1 MLNTAA
7 PFSPWLQRQLANQTL
22 NLPLLAQWLP
32 RVLTPDDYAQFA
44 NWQQLQ
50 ADGNEAEIARQ
61 LRILRRHVLAHI
73 IARDINRQSPL
84 AEVTRTITQF
94 ADFAI
99 NTALDYAHAH
109 YQALYGTPIG
119 RHSGAAQH
127 LTVIAMGKAGGYELN
142 VSSDIDL
149 IFIYPESGDTD
160 GKRERSNQEFFTKVG
175 QKLIAL
181 LGDITADGQVFRVDM
196 RLRPDGDSGALVA
209 SETALEQYLIT
220 QGREWERYA
229 WCKAR
234 IVTPHANDIAALVRP
249 FVFRK
254 YLDYNAY
261 HAMRALHRQ
270 IKQEVQK
277 RGMEHNIKLGAGGIR
292 EIEFIAQIFQ
302 MIRGGQNP
310 GLQLKGTQETLAKL
324 GETGILPEDTV
335 ARLLAAY
342 RFLRDTEHR
351 LQYWDDQQTQTL
363 PDNPEQQTQ
372 LAISMGF
379 ADYTAF
385 LGSLK
390 TQRDFVNQQFNQI
403 LNPPEQPDSEAQHP
417 LAELWDNAAP
427 NRQPENGRGEFRR
440 SQNELAALG
449 YTDSARIAER
459 LAHIRQGSKYRQL
472 SAQAQPR
479 FDAIVPR
486 MIEAAARRPNPD
498 ATLLRLLDFLDTVSR
513 RSAYLAFLQQYPAAL
528 NQVAEL
534 MSQSAWA
541 AEYLRQ
547 HPILL
552 DELLSAQLMQPLD
565 WAALEN
571 ELSGSLNAQDDTE
584 SKMDTLRRFQH
595 AQTFRLLVQDLAGQW
610 TVEALSDELSRLADI
625 VLRQTLHH
633 AWHSIPKIHRPDPQ
647 FIIIGYGKLGGK
659 ELGYTSDL
667 DLVYL
672 YNDPHPEAASLY
684 TKLARRLTTWL
695 SSSTGAGSLYELDL
709 RLRPNGDSGFLVHSL
724 AAYTQYQQQNAWTWE
739 HQSLTRARC
748 ICGSATLGTQF
759 EQLRRQI
766 IAQPR
771 NIGSLKSD
779 ILAMRHKITA
789 THPADNQN
797 VKYARGGV
805 VDVEFIVQYLV
816 LAHSHEAPELLENY
830 GNIALLG
837 MAAQRGFIPPAQAA
851 AAQNAYRRYRQ
862 IQHNKKLR
870 DLARAAV
877 NEALLAD
884 YQAVKTLWAAVFGEA
899 V

>member
-7 PFSPWLQRQLANQTL
+7 PFSLWLQRQIANQTL
-22 NLPLLAQWLP
+22 NLPLLQNWLP
-32 RVLTPDDYAQFA
+32 RAITPEDFAQFA

-50 ADGNEAEIARQ
+50 SDGNEAEIARQ
-61 LRILRRHVLAHI
+61 LRLLRRHVLAHI
-73 IARDINRQSPL
+73 ITRDIHHQADL

-99 NTALDYAHAH
+99 NIALNHAHAH

-119 RHSGAAQH
+119 RHTGAEQH

-142 VSSDIDL
+142 VSSDLDL
-149 IFIYPESGDTD
+149 IFTYPESGDTN

-234 IVTPHANDIAALVRP
+234 MVTPYANDIAALVRP

-261 HAMRALHRQ
+261 HAMRELHRQ
-270 IKQEVQK
+270 IKQEVKK
-277 RGMEHNIKLGAGGIR
+277 RGMENNIKLGAGGIR

-302 MIRGGQNP
+302 MIRGGQNRS
-310 GLQLKGTQETLAKL
+310 LQLKGTQETLVQL
-324 GETGILPEDTV
+324 GNMGILPQDTI
-335 ARLLAAY
+335 AQLLAAY
-342 RFLRDTEHR
+342 RFLRDVEHR

-363 PDNPEQQTQ
+363 PDSPEQQTQ

-379 ADYTAF
+379 ADYPTF

-390 TQRDFVNQQFNQI
+390 THRNFVNQQFNQI
-403 LNPPEQPDSEAQHP
+403 LNEPEHANNEAPHP
-417 LAELWDNAAP
+417 LAELWDNAADP
-427 NRQPENGRGEFRR
+427 NRQPEN
-440 SQNELAALG
+440 ELAKLG
-449 YTDSARIAER
+449 YADSHHIAER

-486 MIEAAARRPNPD
+486 MIEAAAHRPNPD
-498 ATLLRLLDFLDTVSR
+498 ATLLRLLDFLDSISR

-571 ELSGSLNAQDDTE
+571 ELASSLNAQDDTE

-595 AQTFRLLVQDLAGQW
+595 AQTFRLLVQDLAGKW
-610 TVEALSDELSRLADI
+610 TVEALSDELSQLADT

-672 YNDPHPEAASLY
+672 YNDPHPEAADRY

-739 HQSLTRARC
+739 HQSLTRARY
-748 ICGSATLGTQF
+748 ICGSATLGAQF

-766 IAQPR
+766 ITQPR
-771 NIGSLKSD
+771 DIGSLKTD
-779 ILAMRHKITA
+779 IIAMRHKITA
-789 THPADNQN
+789 THPADDEN

-805 VDVEFIVQYLV
+805 VDVEFIVQFFV
-816 LAHSHEAPELLENY
+816 LLHARQYPELLENY

-837 MAAQRGFIPPAQAA
+837 MAAQRGFIPPAQAT

-877 NEALLAD
+877 DEALLAD
-884 YQAVKTLWAAVFGEA
+884 YQAVKELWAAVFG
-899 V
+899 VG

>member
-1 MLNTAA
+1 MLQTAA
-7 PFSPWLQRQLANQTL
+7 PFSLWLQRQLTNQTL
-22 NLPLLAQWLP
+22 NLDILAQWLP

-44 NWQQLQ
+44 HWQQLQ

-73 IARDINRQSPL
+73 ITRDIHRQSPL
-84 AEVTRTITQF
+84 AEVTHTITQF

-99 NTALDYAHAH
+99 NTALNYAHAH
-109 YQALYGTPIG
+109 YQVLYGIPIG
-119 RHSGAAQH
+119 RHTGTEQH

-142 VSSDIDL
+142 VSSDLDL
-149 IFIYPESGDTD
+149 IFTYPESGDTN
-160 GKRERSNQEFFTKVG
+160 GKRARSNQEFFTKVG

-181 LGDITADGQVFRVDM
+181 LNDITADGQVFRVDM
-196 RLRPDGDSGALVA
+196 RLRPDGDSGVLVA

-234 IVTPHANDIAALVRP
+234 VVTPHANDIAALVRP

-261 HAMRALHRQ
+261 HAMRELHRQ
-270 IKQEVQK
+270 IRQEVQK

-292 EIEFIAQIFQ
+292 EVEFIAQIFQ
-302 MIRGGQNP
+302 MIRGGQNRS
-310 GLQLKGTQETLAKL
+310 LQLKGTQETLAKL
-324 GETGILPEDTV
+324 GEIGILPPDTV
-335 ARLLAAY
+335 AQLLAAY
-342 RFLRDTEHR
+342 RFLRNVEHR

-363 PDNPEQQTQ
+363 PDSPEQQTQ

-379 ADYTAF
+379 ADYSAF

-403 LNPPEQPDSEAQHP
+403 LNEPEHANNEAPHP
-417 LAELWDNAAP
+417 LAELWDNAADP
-427 NRQPENGRGEFRR
+427 NRQPEN
-440 SQNELAALG
+440 ELDKLG
-449 YTDSARIAER
+449 YADSPHIAER
-459 LAHIRQGSKYRQL
+459 LAHIRQASKYRQL

-486 MIEAAARRPNPD
+486 MIEAAVRRPNPD
-498 ATLLRLLDFLDTVSR
+498 ATLLRLLDFLDTISR

-528 NQVAEL
+528 NQIAEL

-571 ELSGSLNAQDDTE
+571 ELASSLNAQDDTE
-584 SKMDTLRRFQH
+584 SKMDTLRHFQH
-595 AQTFRLLVQDLAGQW
+595 AQTFRLLVQDLAGKW
-610 TVEALSDELSRLADI
+610 TVEALSDELSQLADI
-625 VLRQTLHH
+625 ILRQTLHH

-672 YNDPHPEAASLY
+672 YDDPRPEAASLY
-684 TKLARRLTTWL
+684 IKLARRLSTWL

-739 HQSLTRARC
+739 HQSLTRARY
-748 ICGSATLGTQF
+748 ICGSATLGAQF

-771 NIGSLKSD
+771 DIGSLKTD
-779 ILAMRHKITA
+779 ILAMRDKIAA
-789 THPADNQN
+789 THPADDEN

-837 MAAQRGFIPPAQAA
+837 MAAQRGFIPPAQAT

-870 DLARAAV
+870 DLSRVAV
-877 NEALLAD
+877 DEKLLAD
-884 YQAVKTLWAAVFGEA
+884 YQAVRALWTAVFREA
-899 V
+899 I